1 MVELIVKKHI
11 EKVLSVQVYM
21 EVPAEMPETFVTI
34 EKTGSGRSNH
44 LDSATFAVQSWA
56 RSMQKAA
63 ELNQQ
68 VKKAM
73 DSLTEEAEIS
83 HAKLSTDYNFTDT
96 STKMYRYQA
105 IYDLT
110 YYEE

>member
-11 EKVLSVQVYM
+11 EKVLSVPVCT

-34 EKTGSGRSNH
+34 EKTGSGRNNH
-44 LDSATFAVQSWA
+44 IDSATFAVQSWA
-56 RSMQKAA
+56 RSLQKAA

>member
-11 EKVLSVQVYM
+11 EKVLSVPVYM

-34 EKTGSGRSNH
+34 EKTGSGRSNR

-56 RSMQKAA
+56 GSLQKAA

-83 HAKLSTDYNFTDT
+83 HAKLNTDYNFTDT

>member
-11 EKVLSVQVYM
+11 EKTLAVSVYM
-21 EVPAEMPETFVTI
+21 EVPEKMPDTFVTI
-34 EKTGSGRSNH
+34 EKTGSGRVNY

-56 RSMQKAA
+56 PSLQMAA
-63 ELNQQ
+63 ELNEQ
-68 VKKAM
+68 VKAAM
-73 DSLTEEAEIS
+73 DSLIEEPEIS
-83 HAKLSTDYNFTDT
+83 RSKLNTDYNFTDT
-96 STKMYRYQA
+96 TTKKYRYQA